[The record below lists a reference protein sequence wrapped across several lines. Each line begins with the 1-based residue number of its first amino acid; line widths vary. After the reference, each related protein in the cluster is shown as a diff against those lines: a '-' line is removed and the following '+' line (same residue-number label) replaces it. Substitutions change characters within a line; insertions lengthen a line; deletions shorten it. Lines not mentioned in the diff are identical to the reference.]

1 LGRYIHSAFKRS
13 DRLDAGAFKNCC
25 AIVAGHPNVRRVSFG
40 GIGTTGVGLPQG
52 IYFLVKSEL
61 RETPHHFIPAKT
73 RISNTVSGY
82 FF

>member
-1 LGRYIHSAFKRS
+1 
-13 DRLDAGAFKNCC
+13 
-25 AIVAGHPNVRRVSFG
+25 VRRVSFG

-73 RISNTVSGY
+73 RISNTGSGY